1 MKICNWLLISLFL
14 ILCLSPLLAQYTYHT
29 SDSSLIYTEQV
40 KGLEDIYDRKVG
52 KSFCDSNQTIW
63 LASQGGLFR
72 FDGSFLERIDI
83 PLDFSAGAFLIGF
96 ILAWMIWGS
105 RFRNY
110 KKFMAQKELALSET
124 KIEDMRQTLAER
136 ERVIEELGVKLK
148 ALKHNQNLGIE
159 NLTDSELPTIQLSE
173 GLPLADKEFLESL
186 DKLIEENISRLEF
199 TIEDL
204 SYSLAISSRQ
214 LRRKIQKLSGL
225 TPNQYIRKYKMNVAR
240 ELLES
245 RSIYSVKE
253 LSYKLGF
260 KSSAHFAKLFKN
272 HFGRNP
278 SDFV

>member
-1 MKICNWLLISLFL
+1 MTARDNKDDILRAMRIGVEDYLTKPFAEAELLRVVSQLISNYRVR
-14 ILCLSPLLAQYTYHT
+14 INS
-29 SDSSLIYTEQV
+29 
-40 KGLEDIYDRKVG
+40 RK
-52 KSFCDSNQTIW
+52 
-63 LASQGGLFR
+63 
-72 FDGSFLERIDI
+72 E
-83 PLDFSAGAFLIGF
+83 
-96 ILAWMIWGS
+96 
-105 RFRNY
+105 Y
-110 KKFMAQKELALSET
+110 E
-124 KIEDMRQTLAER
+124 
-136 ERVIEELGVKLK
+136 EELKKTLVETVGGD
-148 ALKHNQNLGIE
+148 QPG
-159 NLTDSELPTIQLSE
+159 SELPTIQLSE

-186 DKLIEENISRLEF
+186 DKLIEENISKLEF